1 MNKNLEQF
9 IVELV
14 KVSRLDSKEKNHF
27 YKELTSHIA
36 EKERELEIQGL
47 NEEKIEEKIKLLFG
61 DPQRIA
67 NEITLAHQLPTLA
80 LSSEIILLIFSLI
93 IGFLFLFGGRLATI
107 INNPPANSSGSPTD
121 LQDPRGIIFSR

>member
-9 IVELV
+9 VIDLV
-14 KVSRLDSKEKNHF
+14 NTSKLNSQEKNLLSKE
-27 YKELTSHIA
+27 LISHIS

-47 NEEKIEEKIKLLFG
+47 NEEKIEEKIKSLFG

-67 NEITLAHQLPTLA
+67 NEITLAHQSPTLA

-93 IGFLFLFGGRLATI
+93 IGFLFLFGGRLAITI
-107 INNPPANSSGSPTD
+107 NYPPPSSSGSPTD
-121 LQDPRGIIFSR
+121 LQDPKGIIFSR